1 MNACADAADT
11 AERLIAIATV
21 TAVSVSTALCRMCV
35 CVCVCGSSRL
45 PRMFCIRTFEIAMLV
60 CMEHMFLMMIG
71 VMSMLMVM
79 FVGIRDYYENMVIR
93 DNHPDLRVSLS

>member
-1 MNACADAADT
+1 
-11 AERLIAIATV
+11 
-21 TAVSVSTALCRMCV
+21 
-35 CVCVCGSSRL
+35 
-45 PRMFCIRTFEIAMLV
+45 MLV